1 MLQNELSIR
10 GRVIGM
16 IMDGFSESSVYF
28 QLKDECIK
36 MIGQIDGNKKIEG
49 WIERQ
54 SFRDSYDFDLK
65 SLDQNFIFLSII
77 NYQRL

>member
-16 IMDGFSESSVYF
+16 IMDGFGESSVYF

-36 MIGQIDGNKKIEG
+36 MIGQIDGNKIQIDGQKDRVLEIVM
-49 WIERQ
+49 I
-54 SFRDSYDFDLK
+54 L
-65 SLDQNFIFLSII
+65 I
-77 NYQRL
+77 

>member
-16 IMDGFSESSVYF
+16 IMNGFSESSVYF

-36 MIGQIDGNKKIEG
+36 MIGQIDGNKIQIDGQKDRVLEIVM
-49 WIERQ
+49 I
-54 SFRDSYDFDLK
+54 L
-65 SLDQNFIFLSII
+65 I
-77 NYQRL
+77 